1 MKHYRIVTAI
11 LLAACTTAVSVPLPG
26 VQSTLGIAWAATR
39 DATPTKTEGEPT
51 TTANAYLPTESELKL
66 GREGAAEAEKQYK
79 ILREGDQVK
88 RVQAIAEEV
97 LRGAYDPQLLN
108 AYVVKNKLPRSRE
121 SARRVAFAFSFKVA
135 ESKEINAFSFAGGPV
150 YVTTGLLD
158 YIQSDHELAA
168 VLAHE
173 IAHVMH
179 HHLVALIQK
188 QSKTEQKMMWA
199 LLAGLLSGA
208 AASPD
213 FSNVMMGA
221 QLYAIAKQNG
231 YGRDAERD
239 ADKTGVAYLTRTR
252 FNPVGMLT
260 VMKRF
265 ARDEARRSVELGIF
279 QSHPYAKERAE
290 LVTGYLKDAGI
301 RVESGVEREISRAF
315 RLETRPAAIVGQQ
328 AAELLLNGEL
338 MFRAAPLDGKTSL
351 ERAHAV
357 EKRLNDLLDQNLT
370 LRDLRLSSDQSQ
382 ILALGQP
389 FLTVT
394 TADAEVNQLAVPQT
408 SKRALDVLLKA
419 LWKEQLDATF

>member
-1 MKHYRIVTAI
+1 MKHYQLLKAI
-11 LLAACTTAVSVPLPG
+11 LLAAGVCTMTVPA
-26 VQSTLGIAWAATR
+26 QGIAWAASR
-39 DATPTKTEGEPT
+39 EAAPAKTEGEPT
-51 TTANAYLPTESELKL
+51 TRANAYLPTESELKL

-97 LRGAYDPQLLN
+97 LRAAYDPQLLN
-108 AYVVKNKLPRSRE
+108 AYLVKNKLPHPRDN
-121 SARRVAFAFSFKVA
+121 ARRVAFAFSFKVA
-135 ESKEINAFSFAGGPV
+135 DSKEVNAFSFAGGPV

-158 YIQSDHELAA
+158 YVQSDHELAA

-188 QSKTEQKMMWA
+188 QSKAEQKMMWA

-213 FSNVMMGA
+213 FSNVLLGA
-221 QLYAIAKQNG
+221 QLYNIAKQNG

-239 ADKTGVAYLTRTR
+239 ADKTGVEYLTRTR

-290 LVTGYLKDAGI
+290 LVTGYLKSAGI
-301 RVESGVEREISRAF
+301 RVESGIEREISRSF
-315 RLETRPAAIVGQQ
+315 RLETRPVAGKEAT
-328 AAELLLNGEL
+328 ELLLNGEL
-338 MFRAAPLDGKTSL
+338 MFRAAPLEGKSSVD
-351 ERAHAV
+351 RVRAV
-357 EKRLNDLLDQNLT
+357 EKRLSDLLDQNLT
-370 LRDLRLSSDQSQ
+370 LRDLRLSSDQTQ

-389 FLTVT
+389 FLTAT
-394 TADAEVNQLAVPQT
+394 TADAEVNQLSVPQT
-408 SKRALDVLLKA
+408 TKRALDVLLKA